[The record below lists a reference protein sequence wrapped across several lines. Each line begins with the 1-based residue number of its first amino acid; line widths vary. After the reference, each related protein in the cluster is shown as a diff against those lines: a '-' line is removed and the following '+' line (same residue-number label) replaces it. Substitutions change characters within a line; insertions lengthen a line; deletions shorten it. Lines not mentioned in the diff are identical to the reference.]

1 MSVVTLRPEGCAAV
15 EVQFEVSHAGDGGAT
30 FKMRVAGETLAGSRS
45 PAEEGGVLRIGPR
58 ALRYYASVR
67 SDVLDL
73 WLDGATYHF
82 ALSVREEPGPRS
94 AAGAGLPPGGVVEA
108 PMPGR
113 VLLVE
118 VRAGERVERGAPL
131 VIMESMK
138 MELTI
143 SAPAA
148 AVVAD
153 VIAEAD
159 AMVQRG
165 APLLRLKEP
174 E

>member
-1 MSVVTLRPEGCAAV
+1 VSVVTLRPEGCAAV

-118 VRAGERVERGAPL
+118 VRAGERVERGAQHVAGGAGEIGRGLAAPREA
-131 VIMESMK
+131 V
-138 MELTI
+138 LTT
-143 SAPAA
+143 
-148 AVVAD
+148 
-153 VIAEAD
+153 
-159 AMVQRG
+159 R
-165 APLLRLKEP
+165 
-174 E
+174 